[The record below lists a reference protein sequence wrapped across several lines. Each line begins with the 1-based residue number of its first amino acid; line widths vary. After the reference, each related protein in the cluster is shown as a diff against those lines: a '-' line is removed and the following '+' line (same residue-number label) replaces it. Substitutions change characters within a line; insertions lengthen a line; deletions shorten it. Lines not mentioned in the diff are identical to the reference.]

1 MVRPAYPLV
10 TARLKL
16 RPFAAADFE
25 DLYAINSR
33 PDVTRYLYSEPGD
46 AAQVREVLDQK
57 IGESMLDEVGQR
69 LSLAVVRPELNRVI
83 GEVHLQWLSREHRQ
97 GEIGFVFHP
106 DHHGKGFATEAAAV
120 VLQLGF
126 ADLGLHRIIG
136 RLDAG
141 TSVRPGYWRSSA
153 CDARRTSCMTSSSRA
168 NGPTSSST
176 RSSST
181 SGRHGAEFLPHCGQ
195 RTAATFLAGCIV
207 WVPQSV
213 GATSGMPLDIAS
225 TMLRGHIG
233 PGG

>member
-1 MVRPAYPLV
+1 LRTSVPVRSYDRSVVRPAYPLV
-10 TARLKL
+10 TARLNL

-46 AAQVREVLDQK
+46 AAQVRKVLDQK
-57 IGESMLDEVGQR
+57 TGESMLDEVGQR

-120 VLQLGF
+120 VLHLGF

-136 RLDAG
+136 RLDARNLG
-141 TSVRPGYWRSSA
+141 SA
-153 CDARRTSCMTSSSRA
+153 RVLEKLGMRREAHFVHDEFFKGEWADQLIYAILDEEWTARR
-168 NGPTSSST
+168 
-176 RSSST
+176 
-181 SGRHGAEFLPHCGQ
+181 
-195 RTAATFLAGCIV
+195 
-207 WVPQSV
+207 
-213 GATSGMPLDIAS
+213 
-225 TMLRGHIG
+225 
-233 PGG
+233 